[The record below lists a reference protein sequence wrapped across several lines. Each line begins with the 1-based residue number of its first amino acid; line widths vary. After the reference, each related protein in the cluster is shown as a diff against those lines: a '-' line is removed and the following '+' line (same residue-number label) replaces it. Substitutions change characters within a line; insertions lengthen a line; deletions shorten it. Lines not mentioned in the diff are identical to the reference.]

1 MLQYNV
7 LYIKHITGERG
18 SMLNFIRGFCMA
30 LADSVP
36 GVSGGTVA
44 FLLGFYDK
52 FIMSLDYLMS
62 GTKEERIEAIKF
74 LIRIGIGWVV
84 GMGAAVSVLASIFDD
99 RIYEISSLFLG
110 LIIFAIQMICKEE
123 KDSLKGKYQNIIWA
137 VIGVVLVAAITYFNP
152 VSGKGISVSV
162 EHLNI
167 ALVVYIFAVAMVA
180 ISAMVLP
187 GISGSTMLLIFGLYV
202 PVITA
207 LKEVMHLHLSYFPVI
222 VIFGLGILT
231 GIALVIK
238 LIRRALENHRSAMI
252 YFVIGMMI
260 GSLYAIVMGPTTLEN
275 TKAAMT
281 LHTFHPIFFIIGIV
295 IVFGLEKIKAIAE

>member
-1 MLQYNV
+1 
-7 LYIKHITGERG
+7 
-18 SMLNFIRGFCMA
+18 MLNFIRGFWMA

-52 FIMSLDYLMS
+52 FIMSLDHLMS

-99 RIYEISSLFLG
+99 RIYEISALFLG
-110 LIIFAIQMICKEE
+110 LIIFAIPMICKEE

-222 VIFGLGILT
+222 VIFGLGVLA
-231 GIALVIK
+231 GITLVIK

-281 LHTFHPIFFIIGIV
+281 LHTFHPVFFIIGIV

>member
-1 MLQYNV
+1 
-7 LYIKHITGERG
+7 
-18 SMLNFIRGFCMA
+18 MA

-52 FIMSLDYLMS
+52 FITSLDHLMS

-74 LIRIGIGWVV
+74 LIRIGIGWVI

-99 RIYEISSLFLG
+99 KIYEISSLFLG
-110 LIIFAIQMICKEE
+110 LIIFAIPMICKEE
-123 KDSLKGKYQNIIWA
+123 RDSLKGKYQNIIFV

-162 EHLNI
+162 EHLNVTLGI
-167 ALVVYIFAVAMVA
+167 YIFAVA

-187 GISGSTMLLIFGLYV
+187 GISGSTMLLIFGLYI

-207 LKEVMHLHLSYFPVI
+207 VKEVMHLNLSYCPVV
-222 VIFGLGILT
+222 VIFGLGVLT

-238 LIRRALENHRSAMI
+238 LIKRALENHRSAMI

-281 LHTFHPIFFIIGIV
+281 LHTFHPVFFIIGIA
-295 IVFGLEKIKAIAE
+295 IVFGLEKIKAISE

>member
-1 MLQYNV
+1 
-7 LYIKHITGERG
+7 
-18 SMLNFIRGFCMA
+18 MLNFIRGFCMA

-52 FIMSLDYLMS
+52 FIMSLDHLMS

-110 LIIFAIQMICKEE
+110 LIIFAIPMICKEE

-167 ALVVYIFAVAMVA
+167 ALAVYIFAGLDAMEERLA
-180 ISAMVLP
+180 DKRFL
-187 GISGSTMLLIFGLYV
+187 FGDYVTDSDIRLYTTIARLDV
-202 PVITA
+202 
-207 LKEVMHLHLSYFPVI
+207 SYSRNIGPCKHR
-222 VIFGLGILT
+222 
-231 GIALVIK
+231 LVDYPNLWGYARDLYQIPAF
-238 LIRRALENHRSAMI
+238 RHNT
-252 YFVIGMMI
+252 YF
-260 GSLYAIVMGPTTLEN
+260 
-275 TKAAMT
+275 KDFAAS
-281 LHTFHPIFFIIGIV
+281 
-295 IVFGLEKIKAIAE
+295 

>member
-1 MLQYNV
+1 
-7 LYIKHITGERG
+7 
-18 SMLNFIRGFCMA
+18 MA

-52 FIMSLDYLMS
+52 FIMSLDHLMS

-110 LIIFAIQMICKEE
+110 LIIFAIPMICKEE

-167 ALVVYIFAVAMVA
+167 ALVVYIFAVAMV
-180 ISAMVLP
+180 LP

-222 VIFGLGILT
+222 VIFGLGVLA
-231 GIALVIK
+231 GITLVIK

-281 LHTFHPIFFIIGIV
+281 LHTFHPVFFIIGIV

>member
-1 MLQYNV
+1 
-7 LYIKHITGERG
+7 
-18 SMLNFIRGFCMA
+18 MLNFIRGFCMA

-52 FIMSLDYLMS
+52 FIMSLDHLMS

-110 LIIFAIQMICKEE
+110 LIIFAILMICKEE

-137 VIGVVLVAAITYFNP
+137 VIGVALVAAITYFNP

-281 LHTFHPIFFIIGIV
+281 LHTFHPVFFIIGIV

>member
-1 MLQYNV
+1 
-7 LYIKHITGERG
+7 
-18 SMLNFIRGFCMA
+18 MA

-52 FIMSLDYLMS
+52 FIMSLDHLMS

-137 VIGVVLVAAITYFNP
+137 VIGVALVAAITYFNP

-281 LHTFHPIFFIIGIV
+281 LHTFHPVFFIIGIV